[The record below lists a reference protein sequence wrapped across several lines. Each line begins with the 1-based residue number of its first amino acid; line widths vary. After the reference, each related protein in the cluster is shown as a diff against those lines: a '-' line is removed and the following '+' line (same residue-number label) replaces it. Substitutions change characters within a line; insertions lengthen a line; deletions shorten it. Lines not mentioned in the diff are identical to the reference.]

1 MQAYLV
7 NYQSDDNITCQ
18 VLSRKLLYTCERIR
32 VKRANN
38 IIMCYFENSFDLTER
53 VSGTPEG
60 PGPYL
65 ETAALL
71 VSKLYCLFLINPK
84 LINIFTFLPKKI

>member
-1 MQAYLV
+1 
-7 NYQSDDNITCQ
+7 
-18 VLSRKLLYTCERIR
+18 
-32 VKRANN
+32 
-38 IIMCYFENSFDLTER
+38 MCYYENSFDLTER

-71 VSKLYCLFLINPK
+71 VSKLYSLLLTNSK
-84 LINIFTFLPKKI
+84 LINIFPFLSKKR